1 VQDNTY
7 SRLQEKDKMSGTPPS
22 SSPGIT
28 GFIEIFEG
36 RLNKMK
42 LHLKEELTK
51 AKHERNRKLIK
62 SQLSDAKKLNK
73 TLKEMRNAN
82 TKLCP
87 HCGEKL

>member
-1 VQDNTY
+1 
-7 SRLQEKDKMSGTPPS
+7 MSGTPPS
-22 SSPGIT
+22 QGPGIS
-28 GFIEIFEG
+28 GFIEIFDG

-42 LHLKEELTK
+42 LHLKEELSK
-51 AKHERNRKLIK
+51 AKHDRDRKAIRRIIA
-62 SQLSDAKKLNK
+62 DARKLNK

>member
-1 VQDNTY
+1 
-7 SRLQEKDKMSGTPPS
+7 MSGTPGGS
-22 SSPGIT
+22 SSGIT

-42 LHLKEELTK
+42 LHLKEELGK
-51 AKHERNRKLIK
+51 AKSDRDRKAIRRITADARKL
-62 SQLSDAKKLNK
+62 NR
-73 TLKEMRNAN
+73 TLKEMRSAT

>member
-1 VQDNTY
+1 MN
-7 SRLQEKDKMSGTPPS
+7 GTPVS

-42 LHLKEELTK
+42 LHLKEELSK
-51 AKHERNRKLIK
+51 AKNDRNRKLIK
-62 SQLSDAKKLNK
+62 SQLADAKKLNK

-82 TKLCP
+82 IKMCP
-87 HCGEKL
+87 HCGEKI

>member
-1 VQDNTY
+1 
-7 SRLQEKDKMSGTPPS
+7 MSGTLPS
-22 SSPGIT
+22 SGIT

-51 AKHERNRKLIK
+51 AKQERNRKLIK
-62 SQLSDAKKLNK
+62 SQLSEARKLNR
-73 TLKEMRNAN
+73 TLKDMRHVT
-82 TKLCP
+82 TKRCP

>member
-1 VQDNTY
+1 
-7 SRLQEKDKMSGTPPS
+7 MSGTPPS
-22 SSPGIT
+22 QSPGIS

-42 LHLKEELTK
+42 SHLKEELGK
-51 AKHERNRKLIK
+51 AKHDRDRKSIRRITA
-62 SQLSDAKKLNK
+62 DARKLNK

>member
-1 VQDNTY
+1 
-7 SRLQEKDKMSGTPPS
+7 MSEST
-22 SSPGIT
+22 GIT

-42 LHLKEELTK
+42 LTLKAELSK
-51 AKHERNRKLIK
+51 AKHERDRRMIK
-62 SQLSDAKKLNK
+62 NQLSEARKLNK

-82 TKLCP
+82 TKRCP

>member
-1 VQDNTY
+1 
-7 SRLQEKDKMSGTPPS
+7 MSGTPAS
-22 SSPGIT
+22 SSPGIS

-36 RLNKMK
+36 RLQKMK
-42 LHLKEELTK
+42 LHLKEELGK
-51 AKHERNRKLIK
+51 AKSDRDRKAIRRITA
-62 SQLSDAKKLNK
+62 DARKLNK

>member
-1 VQDNTY
+1 M
-7 SRLQEKDKMSGTPPS
+7 SSGTPPS
-22 SSPGIT
+22 SSPGIS
-28 GFIEIFEG
+28 GFIEIFDG

-42 LHLKEELTK
+42 LHLKEELSK

>member
-1 VQDNTY
+1 MN
-7 SRLQEKDKMSGTPPS
+7 GTPAS
-22 SSPGIT
+22 GSPGIT

-42 LHLKEELTK
+42 LHLKEELSK
-51 AKHERNRKLIK
+51 AKGERNRKLIK
-62 SQLSDAKKLNK
+62 SQLADAKKLNR

-82 TKLCP
+82 TRLCP

>member
-1 VQDNTY
+1 
-7 SRLQEKDKMSGTPPS
+7 MSGTSAS

-42 LHLKEELTK
+42 LHLKDELGK
-51 AKHERNRKLIK
+51 SKSERNRKLIK
-62 SQLSDAKKLNK
+62 SQLADAKKLNR

-82 TKLCP
+82 NKLCP
-87 HCGEKL
+87 HCGERL

>member
-1 VQDNTY
+1 
-7 SRLQEKDKMSGTPPS
+7 MSGTPPS
-22 SSPGIT
+22 QGPGIT

-36 RLNKMK
+36 RLQKMK
-42 LHLKEELTK
+42 LHLKEELGK
-51 AKHERNRKLIK
+51 AKSDRDRKAIRRITADARKL
-62 SQLSDAKKLNK
+62 NR

>member
-1 VQDNTY
+1 
-7 SRLQEKDKMSGTPPS
+7 MSGTPPS
-22 SSPGIT
+22 QGPGIT

-42 LHLKEELTK
+42 LHLKEELSKTK
-51 AKHERNRKLIK
+51 SDRDRKAIRRITA
-62 SQLSDAKKLNK
+62 DAKKLNK
-73 TLKEMRNAN
+73 TLKEMRSAN

>member
-1 VQDNTY
+1 
-7 SRLQEKDKMSGTPPS
+7 MSGA
-22 SSPGIT
+22 GIT

-42 LHLKEELTK
+42 LHLKEELNKTK
-51 AKHERNRKLIK
+51 SDRDRKSIRRITT
-62 SQLSDAKKLNK
+62 DARKLNK
-73 TLKEMRNAN
+73 TLKEMRNAA

>member
-1 VQDNTY
+1 
-7 SRLQEKDKMSGTPPS
+7 MSDTTISP
-22 SSPGIT
+22 SPGIT

-42 LHLKEELTK
+42 LHLKEELGK
-51 AKHERNRKLIK
+51 VKSDRNRKWIK
-62 SQLSDAKKLNK
+62 NQLSDARKLTR

-82 TKLCP
+82 IKLCP

>member
-1 VQDNTY
+1 
-7 SRLQEKDKMSGTPPS
+7 MSGTPADKG
-22 SSPGIT
+22 PGIT

-42 LHLKEELTK
+42 LRLKAELSK
-51 AKHERNRKLIK
+51 DKHERNRKWLK
-62 SQLSDAKKLNK
+62 SQLREAKALNK

>member
-1 VQDNTY
+1 MN
-7 SRLQEKDKMSGTPPS
+7 GTPAS

-42 LHLKEELTK
+42 LHLKEELSK
-51 AKHERNRKLIK
+51 AKNDRNRKLIK
-62 SQLSDAKKLNK
+62 SQLADAKKLNK

-82 TKLCP
+82 IKMCP

>member
-1 VQDNTY
+1 MAAT
-7 SRLQEKDKMSGTPPS
+7 
-22 SSPGIT
+22 GIT

-51 AKHERNRKLIK
+51 AKGDRDRKAIRRII
-62 SQLSDAKKLNK
+62 SDARKLNK
-73 TLKEMRNAN
+73 TLKEMRNAA